1 MMPAAKMMDPIVG
14 LDIHMIQPPGP
25 VPPLPI
31 PHPFIGMLFDP
42 MDLVPFVGATVMVNG
57 MPRAI
62 AGTAA
67 KATPP
72 HIPMGGVFVPPPP
85 GNEGEMFMGSST
97 VDFDGDPAS
106 SALLPALTCQTIGM
120 PAPFRMNPKKKTK
133 MKSLQLPLSIVIPIP
148 LGLPVLVGGPP
159 TISIMG
165 MLQKLGMA
173 ALGKAMKKLKKVM
186 KGSKK
191 VKAVSDRIH
200 KAANKAMKK
209 LGVPPNVQKKV
220 HKSICSVTG
229 HPVDIAS
236 GKVFTDCVDFD
247 VPGSVPLVWER
258 TWDSASTYAGPLGH
272 GWHHAYDLALI
283 ADERVIAVRLED
295 GRACAFPALDIGAS
309 HFSRQDKLTLLRDKD
324 GYVMKKRRGPSYRFA
339 AAPGPKGE
347 NPLLGVSDGVGH
359 YVRFSY
365 DALGRMQAIKD
376 SGDRIF
382 TVHND
387 ELGRIVEIRAPHPET
402 EGAFFP
408 IVTYAYNAFG
418 DMSEARDALR
428 NPWRYEFRN
437 HLLIKETD
445 RNGLSFHFEYD
456 GPANGARCVRTYGD
470 GGIYDHKLKYD
481 VDAGVTEVTNS
492 LGAKSVHHHDGAVVW
507 KTIDP
512 LGRVEFSERNEFY
525 EMTAFV
531 NALGDRTE
539 VVFDEMGN
547 MVEVIAA
554 DGTKQKASHNP
565 EGQVLAAV
573 DEIGGEWK
581 WEYDPAG
588 NLVERTNPVG
598 ERTRYRYEN
607 GLLVSMTDPL
617 DLETGILYDNQ
628 GNLAGIRMPD
638 GNIQRWTY
646 DRLGRPLRS
655 IDVVENSQIREWDL
669 GGRLVKV
676 FEADGNVTHAE
687 HDKEGNILH
696 LRNANHDIRFSF
708 AGMGR
713 LASRTENGTTV
724 HFDYDTEE
732 RLTGIR
738 NEHGSVFGFIHDAA
752 GGIVE
757 EIGFDGIGRKLI
769 LDPAGRVVKMERPGG
784 LLSEFEYDP
793 RHRLVKRSHSDGSGE
808 TFRWRA
814 DGEMLEAA
822 NQESKVKFDLDPVG
836 RILKEI
842 QGKDWVASEFDA
854 GGRRIGMSSSRGFGQ
869 RIKRNAMGDAIGV
882 EAGMQG
888 LGKPKAGQEP
898 GAEPSSAAFS
908 ATFKFDAVGLELE
921 RSLPGGISARWER
934 DKMGRPLRREV
945 LVDGALK
952 TSKKYVWD
960 PGGRLKLIVDSLK
973 GSTKY
978 SHDAFG
984 GLASA
989 IYEDGKVDVR
999 LPDAVGNL
1007 FRDGNRA
1014 DRKYG
1019 PSGQLLESTGP
1030 KGLTRYEYDSLG
1042 NLVRKIGPGDREWAF
1057 AWSGAG
1063 TLVKVVRPDGS
1074 AVEFGY
1080 DPFGRRT
1087 SKASDGRIRRWVWD
1101 GDVPL
1106 HEWEEKAPAAPKP
1119 VAKPGS
1125 RPGEG
1130 ASAAAQK
1137 EREAVLSG
1145 VGALAPP
1152 PPGEGTP
1159 TAPVTWLF
1167 DPESFS
1173 PMAKLVGDQ
1182 VYSILTDQIGAPA
1195 SMYDASGKLVWS
1207 AEIGIYGDLRQI
1219 IGQKQACPFRWP
1231 GQYEDEETGLYY
1243 NRHRYYD
1250 PEAGEYLSQDPL
1262 GTDASLRLYGYVN
1275 DPLSFVDV
1283 LGLVKGGSHWKVRDT
1298 NTGGEVHHMPANSVS
1313 PHGTG
1318 TGPSIHMSTED
1329 HAKTGSHGGSDDA
1342 KLYRSEQKA
1351 LLNDSRFS
1359 DQKNFANAMEK
1370 DIVDLKDKKLLKKY
1384 NQGVKEMLDDAA
1396 KRGFISKR
1404 DANRLKKKH
1413 CS

>member
-1 MMPAAKMMDPIVG
+1 MMPAAKMMDPLLG

-31 PHPFIGMLFDP
+31 PHPFVGMLFDP
-42 MDLVPFVGATVMVNG
+42 MDLIPFVGATILVNG
-57 MPRAI
+57 MPRGI

-67 KATPP
+67 KAVPP

-85 GNEGEMFMGSST
+85 GNEGEMFMGSAT
-97 VDFDGDPAS
+97 VQMDGDPAS
-106 SALLPALTCQTIGM
+106 YLALPALSCQTIGM

-133 MKSLQLPLSIVIPIP
+133 MKSLQLPLSVVLPIP
-148 LGLPVLVGGPP
+148 MGLPVLVGGPP
-159 TISIMG
+159 TISMMG

-173 ALGKAMKKLKKVM
+173 ALGKAFAKLKRVM

-191 VKAVSDRIH
+191 AKALSDKIH
-200 KAANKAMKK
+200 KAAKKAMTK
-209 LGVPPNVQKKV
+209 LGVPPSVQKSV
-220 HKSICSVTG
+220 HKAICSVTG

-236 GKVFTDCVDFD
+236 GKVFTDCVDFE
-247 VPGSVPLVWER
+247 VPGSVPLGWER
-258 TWDSASTYAGPLGH
+258 TWDSASTYSGPLGH
-272 GWHHAYDLALI
+272 GWHHAYDLALLS
-283 ADERVIAVRLED
+283 EGSVIAVRLED
-295 GRACAFPALDIGAS
+295 GRACAFPVLAMGES
-309 HFSRQDKLTLLRDKD
+309 HFSRQDKLTLKRESY
-324 GYVMKKRRGPSYRFA
+324 GYLMKKRGGLSYHFA
-339 AAPGPKGE
+339 AAPGPRGE
-347 NPLLGVSDGVGH
+347 NPLLGVSDGLGH

-365 DALGRMQAIKD
+365 DNLGRLKAIKD

-387 ELGRIVEIRAPHPET
+387 EMGRIIEIRAPHPET
-402 EGAFFP
+402 AGAFFP

-418 DMSEARDALR
+418 DMVEARDALR
-428 NPWRYEFRN
+428 NPWRYEYRN
-437 HLLIKETD
+437 HLLTKETD

-456 GPANGARCVRTYGD
+456 GPTNGARCVRTYGD

-481 VDAGVTEVTNS
+481 PVIGVTEVTNS
-492 LGAKSVHHHDGAVVW
+492 LGAKSLHYHDGAVVW
-507 KTIDP
+507 KTVDA

-554 DGTKQKASHNP
+554 DGTKQKASHDP
-565 EGQVLAAV
+565 EGHVLTAV

-581 WEYDPAG
+581 WVYDPAG
-588 NLVERTNPVG
+588 NLVERVNPVG
-598 ERTRYRYEN
+598 ASTRYLYEN
-607 GLLVSMTDPL
+607 GHLVSMTDPL
-617 DLETGILYDNQ
+617 ELETGILYDDR
-628 GNLAGIRMPD
+628 GNIAGIRMPD
-638 GNIQRWTY
+638 GHIQRWSY
-646 DRLGRPLRS
+646 DRLGRPVRS
-655 IDVVENSQIREWDL
+655 IDVVEKTQIREWDL

-676 FEADGNVTHAE
+676 IEEDGNVTHLV
-687 HDKEGNILH
+687 HDNEGNILH

-713 LASRTENGTTV
+713 LATRTENGTTV

-738 NEHGSVFGFIHDAA
+738 NEHGSVYGFVLDAA

-757 EIGFDGIGRKLI
+757 ETGFDGIGRKLT

-822 NQESKVKFDLDPVG
+822 NQESKIKFDLDPVG

-842 QGKDWVASEFDA
+842 QGKDWVASEYDA
-854 GGRRIGMSSSRGFGQ
+854 GGRRIGISSSRGLEQ
-869 RIKRNAMGDAIGV
+869 RIKRNAMGDAIGI
-882 EAGMQG
+882 EAGKPG
-888 LGKPKAGQEP
+888 FGKPDAGQDR
-898 GAEPSSAAFS
+898 GAETYSVLFS

-952 TSKKYVWD
+952 TSKKYVWN
-960 PGGRLKLIVDSLK
+960 PGGQLKLIVDSLK

-984 GLASA
+984 NLASA

-1042 NLVRKIGPGDREWAF
+1042 NLVRKIGQGNREWAY

-1063 TLVKVVRPDGS
+1063 TLAKVIRPDGS
-1074 AVEFGY
+1074 AVEFRY

-1087 SKASDGRIRRWVWD
+1087 SKSSDGRIRRWVWD
-1101 GDVPL
+1101 DDVPL
-1106 HEWEEKAPAAPKP
+1106 HEWEEKAPVAAKP
-1119 VAKPGS
+1119 VAKPDAK
-1125 RPGEG
+1125 PGEG

-1145 VGALAPP
+1145 TGSQAPP

-1167 DPESFS
+1167 DPESFA
-1173 PMAKLVGDQ
+1173 PMAKLVGDH
-1182 VYSILTDQIGAPA
+1182 VYSILTDQIGAPT
-1195 SMYDASGKLVWS
+1195 SMHDATGKLVWS

-1219 IGQKQACPFRWP
+1219 IGTKRACPFRWP

-1243 NRHRYYD
+1243 NRYRYYD
-1250 PEAGEYLSQDPL
+1250 PDSGEYLSQDPL
-1262 GTDASLRLYGYVN
+1262 GTDVSLRLYGYVN
-1275 DPLSFVDV
+1275 DPLTFADV
-1283 LGLVKGGSHWKVRDT
+1283 LGLAKGGSHWKVRDS

-1313 PHGTG
+1313 PHTTG
-1318 TGPSIHMSTED
+1318 TGPAIHMSDAD
-1329 HAKTGSHGGSDDA
+1329 HAKTASHGSSTEA
-1342 KLYRSEQKA
+1342 KAYRAEQKA
-1351 LLNDSRFS
+1351 LID
-1359 DQKNFANAMEK
+1359 DGKFAKAMEN
-1370 DIVDLKDKKLLKKY
+1370 DIEDLAEKKMLKKY
-1384 NQGVKEMLDDAA
+1384 NKNVEEMLEYSA
-1396 KRGFISKR
+1396 KKGFISRR
-1404 DANRLKKKH
+1404 DANRLKKKY